1 MGTATLTLAY
11 LMMATGGTP
20 DVWPINQSNIR
31 IPIHIDPVRRPL
43 IKQLVLYASSDEGRT
58 WKQVAV
64 AAPEQDAF
72 SFSAP
77 TDGTYW
83 FTVTVVDP
91 QGNSEPKDIYK
102 VAPNQ
107 KILIDTLKPIVKI
120 TAAERQGDDIVVN
133 WEIQEDHPDLSTLKL
148 EYHTADAPASVW
160 YTAPLNN
167 PPLIGTARFK
177 LSSSGAVSVRVQL
190 QDTAGNVGS
199 GTRDLPAVASAA
211 APPPVPANSS
221 NNAIAATSSTSTTG
235 SGWDNSRLAQTP
247 APTKIDS
254 LPAGNPTS
262 SSTYQQPGTSYQQPS
277 SSYQQPSSYQQAN
290 SASQPSSYQQPIS
303 NSYQQPVSNYQQ
315 PIPPPG
321 PELSNRLVASSENT
335 RGPAAMPFA
344 TSNGQGP
351 PVTPVKDRQIA
362 IDYQLDKVGPSGVGK
377 VDLWITQDD
386 GRTWRWFADDPD
398 LTPPINVELP
408 GEGVYGFRI
417 VVQSKAG
424 LGKRGPVSGDPPEMR
439 VELDMT
445 PPVAQ
450 LYAPEPDPHQQ
461 KALTI
466 TWNATDKNLASTP
479 ISLQWAERRDGEWH
493 EIATNQPNTGRYT
506 WFLPTNLPVR
516 VFMRL
521 IVRDTAGNVSIAE
534 TTEPVLVD
542 LSEPE
547 GRITGLVTPTRR

>member
-91 QGNSEPKDIYK
+91 QGSSQPKNIYK

-160 YTAPLNN
+160 YTTPLNN

-177 LSSSGAVSVRVQL
+177 LASSGAVSVRVQL
-190 QDTAGNVGS
+190 QDTAGNVGT

-211 APPPVPANSS
+211 APPPVPASSS
-221 NNAIAATSSTSTTG
+221 NNTIANTSSSSTAG
-235 SGWDNSRLAQTP
+235 SSWDNSRSTQT
-247 APTKIDS
+247 
-254 LPAGNPTS
+254 
-262 SSTYQQPGTSYQQPS
+262 
-277 SSYQQPSSYQQAN
+277 
-290 SASQPSSYQQPIS
+290 
-303 NSYQQPVSNYQQ
+303 
-315 PIPPPG
+315 
-321 PELSNRLVASSENT
+321 
-335 RGPAAMPFA
+335 
-344 TSNGQGP
+344 
-351 PVTPVKDRQIA
+351 
-362 IDYQLDKVGPSGVGK
+362 
-377 VDLWITQDD
+377 
-386 GRTWRWFADDPD
+386 
-398 LTPPINVELP
+398 
-408 GEGVYGFRI
+408 
-417 VVQSKAG
+417 
-424 LGKRGPVSGDPPEMR
+424 
-439 VELDMT
+439 
-445 PPVAQ
+445 
-450 LYAPEPDPHQQ
+450 
-461 KALTI
+461 
-466 TWNATDKNLASTP
+466 
-479 ISLQWAERRDGEWH
+479 
-493 EIATNQPNTGRYT
+493 
-506 WFLPTNLPVR
+506 
-516 VFMRL
+516 
-521 IVRDTAGNVSIAE
+521 
-534 TTEPVLVD
+534 
-542 LSEPE
+542 
-547 GRITGLVTPTRR
+547 